1 MSCIIYSFYSTCTGL
16 SILQD
21 GNMPDF
27 LGEDYLTNIFAV
39 SANDSNPPQTC
50 LDYLRLGFKKVGI
63 YQVM

>member
-1 MSCIIYSFYSTCTGL
+1 MYRAI

-21 GNMPDF
+21 GNMPHF